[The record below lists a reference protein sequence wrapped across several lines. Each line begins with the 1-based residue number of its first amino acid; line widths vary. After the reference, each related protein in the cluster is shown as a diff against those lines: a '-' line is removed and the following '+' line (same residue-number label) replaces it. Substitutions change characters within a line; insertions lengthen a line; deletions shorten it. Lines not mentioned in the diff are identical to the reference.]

1 MWPRRRPEAAYSALK
16 MTNGEK
22 QTVVLQ
28 YLDHIAAAPETERIY
43 YDWTDFELDL
53 ASFIDPMPEP
63 DRGLCHAA
71 MQGKTIREIS
81 EQLHIHPRT
90 ARRRIKKA
98 LAPLDTRLTL
108 ARERRGRKPG
118 GGVGSPAE
126 ASGFHYRGSNRKT
139 RDTFFFL
146 ILDMP
151 RPWCYI
157 PSVASTSRSRRAF
170 QGPPTPRR

>member
-1 MWPRRRPEAAYSALK
+1 MA
-16 MTNGEK
+16 
-22 QTVVLQ
+22 LQ

-63 DRGLCHAA
+63 DRELCRAA

-98 LAPLDTRLTL
+98 LAPLAAAYGIRGARHFLPLDTRLNI
-108 ARERRGRKPG
+108 ARERRGRKP

-126 ASGFHYRGSNRKT
+126 ASGFHYRGSNRKA
-139 RDTFFFL
+139 RDTFFFF
-146 ILDMP
+146 DP
-151 RPWCYI
+151 
-157 PSVASTSRSRRAF
+157 
-170 QGPPTPRR
+170 

>member
-1 MWPRRRPEAAYSALK
+1 MGNRREETGSHIGTITSDHFPRGEDQTA
-16 MTNGEK
+16 NGEK
-22 QTVVLQ
+22 QTVALQ

-63 DRGLCHAA
+63 DRGLCRAA

-98 LAPLDTRLTL
+98 LAPLAAAYGIRGARHFLPLDTRLTL
-108 ARERRGRKPG
+108 AHERRGRKPG
-118 GGVGSPAE
+118 GG
-126 ASGFHYRGSNRKT
+126 
-139 RDTFFFL
+139 
-146 ILDMP
+146 
-151 RPWCYI
+151 
-157 PSVASTSRSRRAF
+157 
-170 QGPPTPRR
+170 

>member
-1 MWPRRRPEAAYSALK
+1 MA
-16 MTNGEK
+16 
-22 QTVVLQ
+22 LQ

-63 DRGLCHAA
+63 DRELCRAA
-71 MQGKTIREIS
+71 MQGKTIRETS

-98 LAPLDTRLTL
+98 LAPLAAAYGIRGGKAFSAAGYAVEHCTRK
-108 ARERRGRKPG
+108 ARQEAR

-126 ASGFHYRGSNRKT
+126 ASGFHYRGSNQKG
-139 RDTFFFL
+139 RDTFFFS
-146 ILDMP
+146 ILDTP
-151 RPWCYI
+151 RSWCYI
-157 PSVASTSRSRRAF
+157 PNVARISRSRRPF